1 MRFSAFP
8 SRECR
13 TQVFAPMTTS
23 SVVLACMDSLRLF
36 VGWLAKSK
44 VIRPGLLGLELR
56 SCLAQSLHLLFS
68 WLLTQENQKNDFNN
82 NP

>member
-1 MRFSAFP
+1 MPHPGLRANDHII
-8 SRECR
+8 RC
-13 TQVFAPMTTS
+13 
-23 SVVLACMDSLRLF
+23 LACMDSLRWF

>member
-1 MRFSAFP
+1 MPHPGLRANGYIIG
-8 SRECR
+8 C
-13 TQVFAPMTTS
+13 
-23 SVVLACMDSLRLF
+23 LAWMDSLRLF

-68 WLLTQENQKNDFNN
+68 WLLTQENQNNDFNN